1 MIKVACVKNYTAFFF
16 DGVIILQSFIS
27 IYSVM
32 RLHNNVVS
40 LVFLLYPTFTG
51 AFSPTQEV
59 S

>member
-1 MIKVACVKNYTAFFF
+1 MACLKNYMAIFYA
-16 DGVIILQSFIS
+16 GVIILQSFSS
-27 IYSVM
+27 IFSVM

-40 LVFLLYPTFTG
+40 LVFLLYPTCTG